1 MRDLALPVLVLAA
14 LAAGCKKDKPATA
27 PAAAAPTA
35 SKVAAAPASPAAAA
49 TPGSAADACVQLGDV
64 VKQKVPASHA
74 ADTSEIV
81 ECMVDLCHSDKWSAD
96 VISCLEGSPFD
107 ATACQSKLSADQFK
121 HLDTSIKAEF
131 GNDGPGQ
138 PL

>member
-1 MRDLALPVLVLAA
+1 VLVLAA
-14 LAAGCKKDKPATA
+14 LAAGCNKDKAAAAPAADKTAAA
-27 PAAAAPTA
+27 PAAA
-35 SKVAAAPASPAAAA
+35 KVAAAPAPAA
-49 TPGSAADACVQLGDV
+49 TPASGSAADACVQLGDV

-96 VISCLEGSPFD
+96 VITCIEGSPFD
-107 ATACQSKLSADQFK
+107 ATQCQSKLSADQFK

-131 GNDGPGQ
+131 GSDGGGAPR
-138 PL
+138 

>member
-1 MRDLALPVLVLAA
+1 MRDLALPVVVLAA

-27 PAAAAPTA
+27 PTASAAPAA
-35 SKVAAAPASPAAAA
+35 SKVAAAPAPDK
-49 TPGSAADACVQLGDV
+49 ADACTQLGDA

-74 ADTSEIV
+74 ADTKEIV

-96 VISCLEGSPFD
+96 VITCIEGSPFD
-107 ATACQSKLSADQFK
+107 ATQCQSKLSADQFK

>member
-1 MRDLALPVLVLAA
+1 MRELALPLAVLAA
-14 LAAGCKKDKPATA
+14 LAAGCKKDKPA
-27 PAAAAPTA
+27 AAPTA
-35 SKVAAAPASPAAAA
+35 SAAPAAPAASKVAASPA
-49 TPGSAADACVQLGDV
+49 PDKADACVQLGDV

-74 ADTSEIV
+74 ADTKAIV

-96 VISCLEGSPFD
+96 VIACIEGSPFD
-107 ATACQSKLSADQFK
+107 ATQCQSKLSADQFK
-121 HLDTSIKAEF
+121 NLDTSIKAEF

>member
-14 LAAGCKKDKPATA
+14 LAAGCKKNKPATAATA
-27 PAAAAPTA
+27 PAAPAA
-35 SKVAAAPASPAAAA
+35 SKVVAAPAS
-49 TPGSAADACVQLGDV
+49 GSASGACEQLGQV
-64 VKQKVPASHA
+64 VKDHVPASHA

-96 VISCLEGSPFD
+96 VITCIEGSPFD
-107 ATACQSKLSADQFK
+107 ATQCQSKLSTDQFK

-131 GNDGPGQ
+131 GSDGASA

>member
-1 MRDLALPVLVLAA
+1 MRELALPVVVLAA
-14 LAAGCKKDKPATA
+14 LAAGCKKDKPTIDSAGAKT
-27 PAAAAPTA
+27 
-35 SKVAAAPASPAAAA
+35 AAAPAASKAVAAPA
-49 TPGSAADACVQLGDV
+49 PDKADACVQLGDM

-96 VISCLEGSPFD
+96 EITCIEGSPFD
-107 ATACQSKLSADQFK
+107 ATQCQSKLSADQFK